1 MMIRTLT
8 LLALAAAMLTAQS
21 AKKVVILPNAIHGE
35 AISAA
40 ELAEFRKAA
49 PSLQIVLGEAGKLE
63 EQTRDAHAII
73 GAAPQPLIAAAKN
86 LEWLQVPS
94 AGVEQYM
101 TPEFKARSFTFTNGK
116 IVQGPEIADHALAL
130 LLAHTRGLTR
140 YMRQKEWAGRTG
152 VPLLE
157 LRGKHAVVIG
167 AGGIGT
173 QIALRAQAF
182 GMTVTGVDPEDKPL
196 LPFFERV
203 VRVERL
209 DEVLPQADVVF
220 MAAPHTAASDK
231 MVGAKQF
238 DLMKKSAYFIA
249 VSRGKTFDNAALI
262 RALREGRL
270 AGAGLDVTEV
280 EPLASDSPLW
290 GMDNVVITPHIA
302 GRSDGERARYIDLY
316 RENIERFAAGRSL
329 RHVVDKQKGY

>member
-1 MMIRTLT
+1 MIRLFPLI
-8 LLALAAAMLTAQS
+8 LLAVALLPAQ
-21 AKKVVILPNAIHGE
+21 ATKKVVILPNAIHGA
-35 AISAA
+35 AITDS

-49 PSLQIVLGEAGKLE
+49 PSLNIVTPPADRAEQEA
-63 EQTRDAHAII
+63 RDAHAII
-73 GAAPQPLIAAAKN
+73 GAASQSMVAAAKN

-94 AGVEQYM
+94 AGVEQYL
-101 TPEFKARSFTFTNGK
+101 TPAFKARSFTFTNGK

-140 YMRQKEWAGRTG
+140 YMRQRDWSGRTG

-157 LRGKHAVVIG
+157 LRGKNAVVIG

-173 QIALRAQAF
+173 QIAIRAHAF
-182 GMTVTGVDPEDKPL
+182 GMNVTGVDVEDKPL
-196 LPFFERV
+196 LPFFDRI

-220 MAAPHTAASDK
+220 MAAPHTPASEK
-231 MVGAKQF
+231 MMGAKQF
-238 DLMKKSAYFIA
+238 DLMRKTAYFIA
-249 VSRGKTFDNAALI
+249 ISRGKTFDNAALL
-262 RALREGRL
+262 RALSEGRL

-280 EPLASDSPLW
+280 EPLAADSPLW
-290 GMDNVVITPHIA
+290 KMDNVVITPHIA

-316 RENIERFAAGRSL
+316 RENLQRFAQGLPL
-329 RHVVDKQKGY
+329 RHQVDKQKGY